1 MFNITKML
9 TEFNTYGDQLR
20 YNKDCSKSQIG
31 TRSGFGPVVA
41 WNINSQCNLSC
52 KHCYS
57 NSTAAK
63 KDETLTTKEA
73 FSLIDQLADFKV
85 PVLLLSG
92 GEPLLRPDLFKLI
105 KKAKSRNLRVVIS
118 TNGTLLTEKMVQ
130 ELKSMGVSY
139 IGISLDGLEAVNDE
153 FRGKNGAFKAALEG
167 IRNCQKYEQKVGL
180 RFTINQENYQEIDEL
195 FELIEKEN
203 IPRICFYHLVYSGRG
218 ENIKEA
224 ELSDQNKKNTIDKI
238 INWTQYFIDQG
249 KPKEILTV
257 DNHTDGAYLYLKV
270 KKNYPK
276 RAKYIYNQLLKSGGN
291 RSGSAIANIDH
302 QGNVFADQ
310 FSRFITLGNIR
321 ENSFSEIWKNPKNNF
336 LNKMRNRKKYLKGRC
351 AVCNFLGICNGNLR
365 ARAYAAGDL
374 WGVDPGCYLSKEE
387 TKQNIQLEN
396 RSDFI

>member
-20 YNKDCSKSQIG
+20 YDKDCSQSSIG
-31 TRSGFGPVVA
+31 TRPGLGPVVA
-41 WNINSQCNLSC
+41 WNINSQCNLNC

-63 KDETLTTKEA
+63 KVETLNTKEA
-73 FSLIDQLADFKV
+73 FALIDQLADFKV

-105 KKAKSRNLRVVIS
+105 KKAKSRDLRVVLS

-130 ELKSMGVSY
+130 ELKSLGVSY
-139 IGISLDGLEAVNDE
+139 IGISLDGMKTVNDQ
-153 FRGKNGAFKAALEG
+153 FRGKKGAFNAALEG
-167 IRNCQKYEQKVGL
+167 IQNCQKYDQKVGL
-180 RFTINQENYQEIDEL
+180 RFTINQENYQQVDEL
-195 FELIEKEN
+195 FQLIEKEN

-224 ELSDQNKKNTIDKI
+224 ELSDQDKKMTIDKI

-249 KPKEILTV
+249 EPREILTV
-257 DNHTDGAYLYLKV
+257 DNHADGAYLYLKT
-270 KKNYPK
+270 KKNEPEQ
-276 RAKYIYNQLLKSGGN
+276 AEYIYSQLLKSGGN

-302 QGNVFADQ
+302 QGDVFADQ
-310 FSRFITLGNIR
+310 FSRFIRLGNIR
-321 ENSFSEIWKNPKNNF
+321 ENSFSEIWQDQNNEF
-336 LNKMRNRKKYLKGRC
+336 LNKMRNRKKHLKGRC
-351 AVCNFLGICNGNLR
+351 AACRFLEICNGNLR

-374 WGVDPGCYLSKEE
+374 WGADPGCYLSDQE
-387 TKQNIQLEN
+387 IGGVY
-396 RSDFI
+396 R

>member
-20 YNKDCSKSQIG
+20 YDKDCSKSPIG
-31 TRSGFGPVVA
+31 TRPGLGPVAA
-41 WNINSQCNLSC
+41 WNINSQCNLNC

-63 KDETLTTKEA
+63 KDETLNTKEA
-73 FSLIDQLADFKV
+73 FALIDQLADFKV

-130 ELKSMGVSY
+130 EFKSLGVSY
-139 IGISLDGLEAVNDE
+139 IGISLDGLEAVNDQ
-153 FRGKNGAFKAALEG
+153 FRGKKGAFNAALEG
-167 IRNCQKYEQKVGL
+167 IQNCQKYGQKVGL
-180 RFTINQENYQEIDEL
+180 RFTINQENYQQIDEL
-195 FELIEKEN
+195 FQLIEAEK

-224 ELSDQNKKNTIDKI
+224 ELSDQDKKMTVDKI
-238 INWTQYFIDQG
+238 INWAQYFIDQG
-249 KPKEILTV
+249 EPREILTV
-257 DNHTDGAYLYLKV
+257 DNHADGAYLYLKTEE
-270 KKNYPK
+270 NDPEQ
-276 RAKYIYNQLLKSGGN
+276 AEYIYSQLLKSGGN

-302 QGNVFADQ
+302 KGDVFVDQ
-310 FSRFITLGNIR
+310 FSRFRTLGNIR
-321 ENSFSEIWKNPKNNF
+321 ENSFSEIWKDQQNEF

-351 AVCNFLGICNGNLR
+351 ADCRFLEICNGNLR

-374 WGVDPGCYLSKEE
+374 WGADPGCYLNEQE
-387 TKQNIQLEN
+387 TGGNL
-396 RSDFI
+396 